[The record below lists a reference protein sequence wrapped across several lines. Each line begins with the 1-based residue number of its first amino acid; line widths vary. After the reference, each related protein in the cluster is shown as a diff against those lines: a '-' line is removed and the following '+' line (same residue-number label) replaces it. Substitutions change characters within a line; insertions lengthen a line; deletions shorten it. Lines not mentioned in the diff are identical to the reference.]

1 MTVLLWMMT
10 ALGVLV
16 TAGCAQ
22 GTHRRWTV
30 TRSRRNRSL
39 SPEAPVAAEQ
49 RRPAGPP
56 TPSIELTTPSAAP
69 AGTAPARE
77 IVVPRP
83 PIESGPIGTPQR
95 LISAPPQNG
104 GLSIGMDDELAI
116 SVYNEPDPLRKD
128 RRSFDPAG
136 YLVPLGWRSRAGAD
150 SR

>member
-22 GTHRRWTV
+22 WNPAPLRV
-30 TRSRRNRSL
+30 TEVKAQPVP
-39 SPEAPVAAEQ
+39 SPEAPVAAAAAP
-49 RRPAGPP
+49 PAEPP
-56 TPSIELTTPSAAP
+56 APSIELTTPSAAP

-95 LISAPPQNG
+95 LISAPP
-104 GLSIGMDDELAI
+104 
-116 SVYNEPDPLRKD
+116 
-128 RRSFDPAG
+128 
-136 YLVPLGWRSRAGAD
+136 
-150 SR
+150 